1 MNWQRRANRFIAS
14 IDDWV
19 ETAIE
24 IDRSVYFCM
33 RSPRL
38 HTGYVRE
45 LTAEAWGCIQRSP
58 AALELLRGECKSE
71 CAKRV
76 AVGLALG
83 KRCLS

>member
-1 MNWQRRANRFIAS
+1 MSWQRKANQFVDS

-24 IDRSVYFCM
+24 TERGVFFCM
-33 RSPRL
+33 RSPGF

-45 LTAEAWGCIQRSP
+45 LTAEAWQCIQRSP
-58 AALELLRGECKSE
+58 AALELLRDECKDE

-76 AVGLALG
+76 SVGLALG